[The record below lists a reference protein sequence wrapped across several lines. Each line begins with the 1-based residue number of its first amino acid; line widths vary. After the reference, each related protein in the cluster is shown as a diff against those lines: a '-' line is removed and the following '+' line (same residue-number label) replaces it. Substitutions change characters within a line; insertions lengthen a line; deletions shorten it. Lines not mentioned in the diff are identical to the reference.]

1 MSSIKDRDYSFM
13 RGTEVLITDI
23 DVGDVECFIAD
34 IDINKGISIVDT
46 DDWNREIICINKEVI
61 ESMAENYYGCFA
73 STVAKCKK
81 GKLPATLSD
90 RVRKRDRD
98 FLAFGEGAPCAFK

>member
-13 RGTEVLITDI
+13 KGTEVSII
-23 DVGDVECFIAD
+23 DSFCHIQCFIAD
-34 IDINKGISIVDT
+34 IDIDKGISIVDI
-46 DDWNREIICINKEVI
+46 DNWNREIICINKEVI
-61 ESMAENYYGCFA
+61 EYMADNYYGCFA

-81 GKLPATLSD
+81 GKLPAMLSD

-98 FLAFGEGAPCAFK
+98 YSAFGEGAPCAFK